1 MINSLELSHY
11 QNYIIKQINLYEQS
25 NKCMPELIN
34 DLLYSLRNNPY
45 RFNDYQQILKYYLMK
60 GDTNTNN
67 NFMNQLI
74 IQKYLLNPIP
84 NDKQLIISNIIYNN
98 FINKYSREP
107 DVNQLILYKNYIF
120 KIQKPI
126 ITIDITNE
134 NFLIP
139 FNEHINIILSASS
152 QTDIK
157 NKINDYLINYT
168 NISINNNNNNNS
180 NNLNNNLNNSNN
192 NNLNNLSN
200 LNDNNNNLNNNN
212 IKKYNIPIDIPNYDF
227 IIKVLNKGYKYS
239 WNLLIEYIV
248 NNISLL
254 QNANKMPTKLIYKN
268 ENIGNV
274 YSSLTK
280 ILSVNSQY
288 RPFKSDIIEILNSLH
303 IYLIGINYEMISAT
317 PFLK

>member
-1 MINSLELSHY
+1 MNSLKLSYY
-11 QNYIIKQINLYEQS
+11 QNYIIKEINSCEQS
-25 NKCMPELIN
+25 NKCMPELLN
-34 DLLYSLRNNPY
+34 DLLYSLRNNPC
-45 RFNDYQQILKYYLMK
+45 RFNDYQQILKYYLTK
-60 GDTNTNN
+60 NDISTNN
-67 NFMNQLI
+67 NFINQLI
-74 IQKYLLNPIP
+74 IQKYLLNPIS

-98 FINKYSREP
+98 FINIYSREP
-107 DVNQLILYKNYIF
+107 NANQLLLYKNYIF

-126 ITIDITNE
+126 ITTNVINE

-139 FNEHINIILSASS
+139 FNEYINIILSSSS
-152 QTDIK
+152 QVDLK
-157 NKINDYLINYT
+157 NKINDYLVNYN
-168 NISINNNNNNNS
+168 NIS
-180 NNLNNNLNNSNN
+180 NNLNNISDNSNDDSSNSNN
-192 NNLNNLSN
+192 NSN
-200 LNDNNNNLNNNN
+200 S
-212 IKKYNIPIDIPNYDF
+212 IKKYSIPMDTPNYDF

-239 WNLLIEYIV
+239 WGLLIEYMV

-254 QNANKMPTKLIYKN
+254 QNTNKIPTKLIYKN

-280 ILSVNSQY
+280 TLSANSQY